1 MPRPWT
7 ATPRAALC
15 LGYDAPPGGAAVD
28 APGAARGNPLAGER
42 AAPPVENT
50 IAALTAFPI
59 GLSLLWNS
67 IHPLLLPILLAGL
80 VAPGLQNTALST
92 LTFVGLV
99 VAMVTQPLAGAL
111 SDRARLPFGRRHPL
125 IALGALLSVVILGAM
140 ALFGP
145 TSLVALAGL
154 YTLLQVTMNV
164 ALAAHQALIPDLV
177 PAHRRGI
184 AGGAR
189 SFGDILGIIV
199 GTLVVTTM
207 VEQGGVA
214 AGIGAT
220 ALGLF
225 LAAGATLIWVREGW
239 GGLPTPVATVGAGR
253 WFDPGAFRL
262 GKNAPPEFRRALV
275 GRLLFVVAMTSVQS
289 FAFNFIRDVLDVGEP
304 LEVYR
309 GMVTGIGVAILVACL
324 PAGAMFDRFGH
335 RIPTLVASA
344 LGAVGCALMIT
355 AADAAA
361 VTAYGVLVGA
371 GMGLFIASNWALLT
385 RIVPTAEAARYM
397 GLTNLATAGGAALAR
412 FNGPLIDGINS
423 VVADLGYR
431 VMLAEAALLFLGG
444 GVVLA
449 TVRAVRSR

>member
-1 MPRPWT
+1 MDRSIP
-7 ATPRAALC
+7 
-15 LGYDAPPGGAAVD
+15 APA
-28 APGAARGNPLAGER
+28 NPLAGER
-42 AAPPVENT
+42 AAPLVGAV
-50 IAALTAFPI
+50 AALTAFPI
-59 GLSLLWNS
+59 GLSLLWNA

-80 VAPGLQNTALST
+80 VEPGLQNTALGT

-125 IALGALLSVVILGAM
+125 IALGTLLSVVILGAM
-140 ALFGP
+140 AILGP

-154 YTLLQVTMNV
+154 YILLQVTMNV

-177 PAHRRGI
+177 PVHRRGI

-199 GTLVVTTM
+199 GTLVVTM
-207 VEQGGVA
+207 LVEQGGVGV
-214 AGIGAT
+214 GIAAT

-225 LAAGATLIWVREGW
+225 VAAGATLLWVREGW
-239 GGLPTPVATVGAGR
+239 GGLPTPVATGSAGR
-253 WFDPGAFRL
+253 WFNPGAFRI
-262 GKNAPPEFRRALV
+262 GQDAPADFRRALL

-289 FAFNFIRDVLDVGEP
+289 FAFNFIRDVLDAPEP
-304 LEVYR
+304 IEVYR

-324 PAGAMFDRFGH
+324 PAGALFDRFGH
-335 RIPTLVASA
+335 RIPTLVASV

-355 AADAAA
+355 ATDAAA

-385 RIVPTAEAARYM
+385 RIVPAAEAARYM

-412 FNGPLIDGINS
+412 FNGPLIDVLNAL
-423 VVADLGYR
+423 VADLGYR
-431 VMLAEAALLFLGG
+431 VMLGEAALLFLGG
-444 GVVLA
+444 GIVLA